1 MSQGW
6 VIVLAVG
13 TATIAIKAA
22 GPVLL
27 GGRQLPAP
35 VLSIVALLPAALL
48 AALVAVLTFQADG
61 ALVVDAR
68 LIGVVVGAVAIWR
81 RVPTLLVVILASAG
95 WGSASSEPSPPGR
108 GCDSA
113 DGRRSRPGRS
123 PAARPARSSH

>member
-81 RVPTLLVVILASAG
+81 RVPTLLVVILASA
-95 WGSASSEPSPPGR
+95 AT
-108 GCDSA
+108 A
-113 DGRRSRPGRS
+113 L
-123 PAARPARSSH
+123 ARAMGIG